1 MYDRVRHT
9 YCNVDDLI
17 IGNDYQF
24 QIRAINDVGLGDGCA
39 TKEYATIA
47 KETITYTKPV
57 YPEMDFSIKPEFT
70 SSLNNRKLMIGYS
83 GS

>member
-1 MYDRVRHT
+1 
-9 YCNVDDLI
+9 VDDLI

-24 QIRAINDVGLGDGCA
+24 QIRAINEVGLGDGA
-39 TKEYATIA
+39 PTKDYAAIT

-70 SSLNNRKLMIGYS
+70 SNLNNRKLMIGYS
-83 GS
+83 GKFPVS